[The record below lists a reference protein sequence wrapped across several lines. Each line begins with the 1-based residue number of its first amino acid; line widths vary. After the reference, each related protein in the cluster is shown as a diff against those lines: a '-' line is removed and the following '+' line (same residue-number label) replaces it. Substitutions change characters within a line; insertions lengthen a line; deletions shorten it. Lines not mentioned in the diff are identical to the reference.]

1 MRARILIALGAI
13 VSAQLAGCT
22 TSLFDSESP
31 VPMNYVLASAP
42 ATTLSLPHTD
52 VDVAVER
59 PDAAPGLD
67 SDRIAVLKG
76 RQLDYYRGVRWGSPA
91 PEVVQ
96 VLLVDSFEDQHIFRS
111 VTREQSRVG
120 SDYVLDLQLRDFQA
134 EYSPGSA
141 VPMIRVAAV
150 VRLVR
155 VPDRKLIAT
164 VTAESRAPAAEDRME
179 AVAAAFEKAA
189 DAVALDLLNQLA
201 PVVATDAPALAALR
215 GQK

>member
-1 MRARILIALGAI
+1 MRARIVVVGSI
-13 VSAQLAGCT
+13 VCLQLAGCT
-22 TSLFDSESP
+22 ASLFDSESP
-31 VPMNYVLASAP
+31 VPMSYVLASAP
-42 ATTLSLPHTD
+42 ATTLSLPHVD

-91 PEVVQ
+91 PEVAQ

-134 EYSPGSA
+134 EYAQGSA
-141 VPMIRVAAV
+141 IPTIRVGAV

-155 VPDRKLIAT
+155 VADRQLVAT
-164 VTAESRAPAAEDRME
+164 LTAESRATAAEDRMGS
-179 AVAAAFEKAA
+179 VAAAFEKAA
-189 DAVALDLLNQLA
+189 DAVALDLLQQLA
-201 PVVATDAPALAALR
+201 PAIAADAPALAALR
-215 GQK
+215 GRK

>member
-1 MRARILIALGAI
+1 MRARIVVLGSI
-13 VSAQLAGCT
+13 VCLQLAGCT

-31 VPMNYVLASAP
+31 VPMNYVLASAA
-42 ATTLSLPHTD
+42 ATALSLPHVD

-120 SDYVLDLQLRDFQA
+120 GDYVLDLQLRDFQA
-134 EYSPGSA
+134 EYVHGSA
-141 VPMIRVAAV
+141 NPTIRVGAV

-155 VPDRKLIAT
+155 VVDRRLVAT

-179 AVAAAFEKAA
+179 SVAAAFEKAA
-189 DAVALDLLNQLA
+189 DAVALNLLQQLA
-201 PVVATDAPALAALR
+201 PAIAADAPALAALR